1 MDAVRGLRDSGLRVE
16 DLTPAGR
23 EDLGVDAI
31 LDVAVGDR
39 SERFAVQAK
48 SRAPYPHEVERLR
61 RSRPEVEDA
70 RVPSDDRAVHIRIS
84 RINPD

>member
-1 MDAVRGLRDSGLRVE
+1 MDAVRGLRDLVCGWKISPRGQ
-16 DLTPAGR
+16 

-61 RSRPEVEDA
+61 RSRPEVEM
-70 RVPSDDRAVHIRIS
+70 RGTL
-84 RINPD
+84 